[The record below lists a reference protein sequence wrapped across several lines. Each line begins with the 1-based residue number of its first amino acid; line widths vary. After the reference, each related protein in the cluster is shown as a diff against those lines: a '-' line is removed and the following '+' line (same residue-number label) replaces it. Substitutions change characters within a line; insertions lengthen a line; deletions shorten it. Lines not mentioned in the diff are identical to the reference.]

1 MIRILSVVH
10 GNTFGGPHNSNM
22 LVAPVLREQYGVE
35 TIVLIPEEPGNA
47 MDRMRAGGVEVVEVP
62 VHRLRKKLDPRFH
75 WRCLRGWA
83 QTVTAMERL
92 IVERSIDV
100 VQING
105 ISNPHGALAARR
117 AKVPIVWQML
127 DTFPPPWFLSVMMPY
142 VRRTAGSFMST
153 GELVASAHPGVSRMR
168 DKLVTFHPPVDVQ
181 RFSFDPERKRAA
193 RAELGLALSDEVVGN
208 VSNINPQKGHAT
220 FIRAAA
226 NLKQSRPHVKFVIL
240 GRRYDAHRV
249 YIENLLE
256 LAKQLGLKLGEDL
269 ILRDPGERV
278 ADLAMAFDVFWMTS
292 EPRSEGIPTVIEE
305 AMSLGLPIVAT
316 EAGAIAE
323 IVLHEK
329 TGYLIKPHDHV
340 DISERTQKLLE
351 DESLRRALGEA
362 GARFARANFPIE
374 ACAKKH
380 LRAYEIALGRS
391 IPPLGVA

>member
-22 LVAPVLREQYGVE
+22 LVAPVLRERYGVE
-35 TIVLIPEEPGNA
+35 TTVLIPEEPGNA
-47 MDRMRAGGVEVVEVP
+47 VDRMRAGGVEVVEVP
-62 VHRLRKKLDPRFH
+62 VQRLRKKLDPRFH
-75 WRCLRGWA
+75 WRFLRGWA
-83 QTVTAMERL
+83 HTVSAMERL
-92 IVERSIDV
+92 IRERAFDV

-117 AKVPIVWQML
+117 ARVPIVWQML
-127 DTFPPPWFLSVMMPY
+127 DTFPPPWFLQVMMPY
-142 VRRTAGSFMST
+142 VRRTAGSLMST
-153 GELVASAHPGVSRMR
+153 GERVASAHPGVANMR
-168 DKLVTFHPPVDVQ
+168 EKLVCFHPPVDVR
-181 RFSFDPERKRAA
+181 RFSFDPAQKRAA
-193 RAELGLALSDEVVGN
+193 RQELGLSADDEVVGN

-226 NLKQSRPHVKFVIL
+226 RLKQSRPHVKFVIL

-249 YIENLLE
+249 YIDNLLE
-256 LAKQLGLKLGEDL
+256 LARQLGLKLGEDL
-269 ILRDPGERV
+269 VIRDPGERV
-278 ADLAMAFDVFWMTS
+278 AELAMAFDVFWMTS

-323 IVLHEK
+323 IVLHER
-329 TGYLIKPHDHV
+329 TGYLIKPHDAT
-340 DISERTQKLLE
+340 DISDRTQKLLE

-362 GARFARANFPIE
+362 GARFARDHFPIE
-374 ACAKKH
+374 ACARQH

-391 IPPLGVA
+391 IPPIGVA

>member
-22 LVAPVLREQYGVE
+22 LVAPVLRERYGVE
-35 TIVLIPEEPGNA
+35 TTVLIPEEPGNA
-47 MDRMRAGGVEVVEVP
+47 LDRMRAGGMEVVEVP

-75 WRCLRGWA
+75 WRFLRGWA
-83 QTVTAMERL
+83 QTVAAMERL
-92 IVERSIDV
+92 IRERPFDV

-127 DTFPPPWFLSVMMPY
+127 DTFPPPWFLAVMMPY

-153 GELVASAHPGVSRMR
+153 GELVASAHPGVTEMR
-168 DKLVTFHPPVDVQ
+168 DKLVCFHPPVDVQ
-181 RFSFDPERKRAA
+181 RFSFDPEQKRRA
-193 RAELGLALSDEVVGN
+193 REELGLGVADEVVGN
-208 VSNINPQKGHAT
+208 VSNINPQKGHGT

-226 NLKQSRPHVKFVIL
+226 RLKQRRPGVKFVIL

-249 YIENLLE
+249 YIENLLS
-256 LAKQLGLKLGEDL
+256 LAAQLGLELEKDL
-269 ILRDPGERV
+269 IIRDPGERV
-278 ADLAMAFDVFWMTS
+278 AELAMAFDVFWMTS

-323 IVLHEK
+323 VVLHER
-329 TGYLIKPHDHV
+329 TGYLIKPHDVV
-340 DISERTQKLLE
+340 DISDRTLGLLE
-351 DESLRRALGEA
+351 DAALRRALGEA
-362 GARFARANFPIE
+362 GASFARTNFPIE
-374 ACAKKH
+374 ACARRH